1 MYFNNK
7 LIIAKSENGFISLNS
22 GMLNRHGV
30 ITGAS
35 GSGKTVSLKVIAETL
50 SSAGIPSI
58 VMDIKGDLSGCARAG
73 EMNENIE
80 KRIEKLGLE
89 KIEYELKKFPVKFWD
104 VYGESGI
111 PIRLTVSDMGPT
123 LLSIILG
130 LSEAGESLLSI
141 AFQIAESKE
150 WLLDDLKDLKIV
162 LQEIA
167 DGAKEYSVEYG
178 NINPVS
184 INTIIRKITVLEG
197 DSKENLFGIPS
208 LNLEDLMRVTDETGK
223 GYISII
229 ECRELIK
236 KPTLYASLL
245 VWLLSSFYE
254 RMPEV
259 GDLDKPKA
267 VLFLD
272 EAHLI
277 FSEMNNEVIK
287 KITQIIKLIRSK
299 GISVFFISQSPAD
312 IPNEILGQLGN
323 RIQHCL
329 RAYTPQELKAVKTAA
344 STLRENPKIDTEKA
358 ILELG
363 TGEALVSFVDE
374 EGMPS
379 IVELAKILPPQSYMG
394 EITQYEFDTI
404 IDKTVV
410 NTAGRESAYEV
421 LTKVKEER
429 AEAEAAEKAR
439 IEQEKAEEE
448 ARKEAER
455 IKKEEEKAEKER
467 QKEEERVRKEVE
479 RLKKEEEKA
488 RKEAERARKNSVGYK
503 VAKKA
508 GNKVLNKALNKG
520 VNALFGEN
528 KKSSKKKSSDSVGET
543 VVKGI
548 LKNLFK

>member
-7 LIIAKSENGFISLNS
+7 LIIAKSKEDFISLNP

-58 VMDIKGDLSGCARAG
+58 VMDIKGDLSGCARVG

-80 KRIEKLGLE
+80 KRVEKLGLKE
-89 KIEYELKKFPVKFWD
+89 INYELKKFPIRFWD
-104 VYGESGI
+104 VYGESGH

-130 LSEAGESLLSI
+130 LSEAGESLLNI
-141 AFQIAESKE
+141 AFQIAEDQE
-150 WLLDDLKDLKIV
+150 QEIIDLKDLKML
-162 LQEIA
+162 LQEISEN
-167 DGAKEYSVEYG
+167 AKELSITYG

-184 INTIIRKITVLEG
+184 LNTAIRKITVLEG
-197 DSKENLFGIPS
+197 DNGTKLFGEP
-208 LNLEDLMRVTDETGK
+208 NLDLKDLMKVGEESGS
-223 GYISII
+223 GYINII
-229 ECRELIK
+229 ECRELVK

-277 FSEMNNEVIK
+277 FSEMSKEVIK

-312 IPNEILGQLGN
+312 IPDEILGQLGN

-344 STLRENPKIDTEKA
+344 STLRENPNIDTEIA

-363 TGEALVSFVDE
+363 TGEALVSFVDA

-394 EITQYEFDTI
+394 EITKEEMDNVISNSVMETKYRELVD
-404 IDKTVV
+404 
-410 NTAGRESAYEV
+410 RESAFEK
-421 LTKVKEER
+421 LTLVRKE
-429 AEAEAAEKAR
+429 K
-439 IEQEKAEEE
+439 QEKAEAEKQ
-448 ARKEAER
+448 AKEQA
-455 IKKEEEKAEKER
+455 KKEEEERKLAEKVKREEEKKK
-467 QKEEERVRKEVE
+467 KEEERAKRE
-479 RLKKEEEKA
+479 REKA
-488 RKEAERARKNSVGYK
+488 VKSSAGYK
-503 VAKKA
+503 IGKKVV
-508 GNKVLNKALNKG
+508 NKTVDKVINKG
-520 VNALFGEN
+520 LN
-528 KKSSKKKSSDSVGET
+528 S
-543 VVKGI
+543 I
-548 LKNLFK
+548 LKGLFN

>member
-7 LIIAKSENGFISLNS
+7 LIIAKSKENYISLNA

-35 GSGKTVSLKVIAETL
+35 GSGKTISLKVIAETL

-58 VMDIKGDLSGCARAG
+58 VMDIKGDLSGCAKAG

-80 KRIEKLGLE
+80 KRIEKLGLNE
-89 KIEYELKKFPVKFWD
+89 INYELKKFPIRFWD
-104 VYGESGI
+104 VYGESGH
-111 PIRLTVSDMGPT
+111 PVRLTISDMGPA

-141 AFQIAESKE
+141 AFQIAEDRE
-150 WLLDDLKDLKIV
+150 QEIIDLKDLKV
-162 LQEIA
+162 LLQEISENS
-167 DGAKEYSVEYG
+167 KEYSVNYG

-184 INTIIRKITVLEG
+184 VNTVVRKITVLEG
-197 DSKENLFGIPS
+197 DNGTKLFGEP
-208 LNLEDLMRVTDETGK
+208 NLDIKDLIKTTEESGS
-223 GYISII
+223 GYINIV
-229 ECRELIK
+229 ECRELVK

-254 RMPEV
+254 KMPEV
-259 GDLDKPKA
+259 GDLAKPKA

-277 FSEMNNEVIK
+277 FSEMSKDVIK

-299 GISVFFISQSPAD
+299 GVSVFFISQSPAD
-312 IPNEILGQLGN
+312 IPDEILGQLGN

-344 STLRENPKIDTEKA
+344 STLRKNPEIDTEKA

-394 EITQYEFDTI
+394 EISKEELDS
-404 IDKTVV
+404 VV
-410 NTAGRESAYEV
+410 NNSVMETKYREAIDRESAYEQI
-421 LTKVKEER
+421 TIARNEKKEKEE
-429 AEAEAAEKAR
+429 AEKLAK
-439 IEQEKAEEE
+439 EQAKKAEEE
-448 ARKEAER
+448 KKLAEKK
-455 IKKEEEKAEKER
+455 KKEEEKAMK
-467 QKEEERVRKEVE
+467 
-479 RLKKEEEKA
+479 
-488 RKEAERARKNSVGYK
+488 SSFGYK
-503 VAKKA
+503 LGKKVANKTVDKA
-508 GNKVLNKALNKG
+508 INKG
-520 VNALFGEN
+520 LN
-528 KKSSKKKSSDSVGET
+528 S
-543 VVKGI
+543 
-548 LKNLFK
+548 LFKGLFK

>member
-7 LIIAKSENGFISLNS
+7 LIIAKSKEAFISLNP
-22 GMLNRHGV
+22 GMLNRHGI

-35 GSGKTVSLKVIAETL
+35 GSGKTVTLKVIAETL

-58 VMDIKGDLSGCARAG
+58 VMDIKGDLSGCARIG

-80 KRIEKLGLE
+80 KRITKLGLDE
-89 KIEYELKKFPVKFWD
+89 INYELKKFPIRFWD
-104 VYGESGI
+104 VYGDAGH

-141 AFQIAESKE
+141 AFQIAEDKKQE
-150 WLLDDLKDLKIV
+150 IIDLKDLKIL
-162 LQEIA
+162 LQEISEK
-167 DGAKEYSVEYG
+167 AKELSVEYG

-184 INTIIRKITVLEG
+184 INTVIRKITVLEG
-197 DSKENLFGIPS
+197 DNGTKLFGEP
-208 LNLEDLMRVTDETGK
+208 NLDLKDLIKITEESGS
-223 GYISII
+223 GYINII
-229 ECRELIK
+229 ECRELVK

-254 RMPEV
+254 KMPEV

-277 FSEMNNEVIK
+277 FSEMSKEVIK

-323 RIQHCL
+323 RVQHCL

-344 STLRENPKIDTEKA
+344 STLRKNPNIDTEKA

-374 EGMPS
+374 EGMPNV
-379 IVELAKILPPQSYMG
+379 VELAKILPPQSYMG
-394 EITQYEFDTI
+394 EITKEEFDAVISNSIMETKYREPI
-404 IDKTVV
+404 E
-410 NTAGRESAYEV
+410 RESAFEKLSLV
-421 LTKVKEER
+421 REQRETEKKRIEE
-429 AEAEAAEKAR
+429 EKA
-439 IEQEKAEEE
+439 QEKI
-448 ARKEAER
+448 R
-455 IKKEEEKAEKER
+455 KEEEKEAAR
-467 QKEEERVRKEVE
+467 IQKELEKQKR
-479 RLKKEEEKA
+479 EEEKA
-488 RKEAERARKNSVGYK
+488 RKEKEKAMKNSIGYK

-508 GNKVLNKALNKG
+508 GNKVVNKALNKG
-520 VNALFGEN
+520 VDALFGGS
-528 KKSSKKKSSDSVGET
+528 KSKSSKKKSSSDDIGGT
-543 VVKGI
+543 IVKSL

>member
-1 MYFNNK
+1 MYFNEK
-7 LIIAKSENGFISLNS
+7 LIIAKSSDDFISLNP
-22 GMLNRHGV
+22 GMLNRHGI

-35 GSGKTVSLKVIAETL
+35 GSGKTITMKVIAETL
-50 SSAGIPSI
+50 SEAGIPSI
-58 VMDIKGDLSGCARAG
+58 VMDIKGDVSGCARPG
-73 EMNENIE
+73 VRDDNIN
-80 KRIEKLGLE
+80 KRVTKLGLD
-89 KIEYELKKFPVKFWD
+89 KLNYEVRKFPVRFWD
-104 VYGESGI
+104 VYGESGT

-141 AFQIAESKE
+141 AFQIAEING

-162 LQEIA
+162 LQEIS
-167 DGAKEYSVEYG
+167 DRAKEFSVEYG

-184 INTIIRKITVLEG
+184 INTVIRKITVLEG
-197 DSKENLFGIPS
+197 DSKENLFGVPN
-208 LNLEDLMRVTDETGK
+208 LKLEDLMWVTEESGN
-223 GYISII
+223 GYINII
-229 ECRELIK
+229 ECRELVK

-254 RMPEV
+254 KMPEV

-299 GISVFFISQSPAD
+299 GIAVFFISQSPAD

-323 RIQHCL
+323 RVQHCL
-329 RAYTPQELKAVKTAA
+329 RAYTPQELKAVKVAA
-344 STLRENPKIDTEKA
+344 STLRENPNIDTEKA

-363 TGEALVSFVDE
+363 TGEALVSFVDS

-379 IVELAKILPPQSYMG
+379 VVELAKILPPQSFMG
-394 EITQYEFDTI
+394 EIERDEFDAAI
-404 IDKTVV
+404 NNAVV
-410 NTAGRESAYEV
+410 DMTGRESAYEV
-421 LTKVKEER
+421 LTKIKQEREEK
-429 AEAEAAEKAR
+429 EAAEKAR

-455 IKKEEEKAEKER
+455 RKKEEEKALREQQRSEERARKELER
-467 QKEEERVRKEVE
+467 LKREEER
-479 RLKKEEEKA
+479 A
-488 RKEAERARKNSVGYK
+488 RKEAERARKNSPGYK

-508 GNKVLNKALNKG
+508 GNKILNKALNKG
-520 VNALFGEN
+520 IDALFG
-528 KKSSKKKSSDSVGET
+528 SSKRSKKTSSSLAD
-543 VVKGI
+543 KI
-548 LKNLFK
+548 LKNIFK

>member
-1 MYFNNK
+1 MYFNDK
-7 LIIAKSENGFISLNS
+7 LIIAKSKDDFISLNP

-35 GSGKTVSLKVIAETL
+35 GSGKTVTLKVIAETL

-58 VMDIKGDLSGCARAG
+58 VMDIKGDLSGCARVG

-80 KRIEKLGLE
+80 KRITKLGLE
-89 KIEYELKKFPVKFWD
+89 EINYELKKFPIRFWD
-104 VYGESGI
+104 VYGESGH

-141 AFQIAESKE
+141 AFQIAEDKE
-150 WLLDDLKDLKIV
+150 QEIIDLKDLKIL
-162 LQEIA
+162 LQEISEN
-167 DGAKEYSVEYG
+167 AKELSVTYG

-184 INTIIRKITVLEG
+184 INTVIRKITVLEG
-197 DSKENLFGIPS
+197 DNGTKLFGEP
-208 LNLEDLMRVTDETGK
+208 NLDLKDLMKVTEESNS
-223 GYISII
+223 GYINII
-229 ECRELIK
+229 ECRELVK

-277 FSEMNNEVIK
+277 FSEMSKEVIK

-323 RIQHCL
+323 RVQHCL

-394 EITQYEFDTI
+394 EITKEEFDSVISNSVMETKYREPI
-404 IDKTVV
+404 E
-410 NTAGRESAYEV
+410 RESAFEKLSLV
-421 LTKVKEER
+421 REER
-429 AEAEAAEKAR
+429 EAAKKKAEEEKAQEKAR
-439 IEQEKAEEE
+439 IEQEKIE
-448 ARKEAER
+448 AKAQKELEKQ
-455 IKKEEEKAEKER
+455 KKEEEKAKREA
-467 QKEEERVRKEVE
+467 
-479 RLKKEEEKA
+479 EKA
-488 RKEAERARKNSVGYK
+488 RKNSIGYK
-503 VAKKA
+503 VLKKG

-520 VNALFGEN
+520 VDALFGTSS
-528 KKSSKKKSSDSVGET
+528 KSKSSKKKSDDSIGET
-543 VVKGI
+543 IAKGI
-548 LKNLFK
+548 FKNLFK

>member
-7 LIIAKSENGFISLNS
+7 LIIAKSKDEFISLNP

-35 GSGKTVSLKVIAETL
+35 GSGKTVTLKVIAETL
-50 SSAGIPSI
+50 SQAGIPSI
-58 VMDIKGDLSGCARAG
+58 VMDIKGDLSGCARIG

-80 KRIEKLGLE
+80 KRVTKLGLNE
-89 KIEYELKKFPVKFWD
+89 INYELKKFPIRFWD
-104 VYGESGI
+104 VYGESGH
-111 PIRLTVSDMGPT
+111 PVRLTVSDMGPT

-130 LSEAGESLLSI
+130 LSEAGESLLNI
-141 AFQIAESKE
+141 AFQIAEDNDQE
-150 WLLDDLKDLKIV
+150 IIDLKDLKIL
-162 LQEIA
+162 LQDISEN
-167 DGAKEYSVEYG
+167 AKQLSTKYG

-184 INTIIRKITVLEG
+184 INTVVRKITVLEG
-197 DSKENLFGIPS
+197 ENGTKLFGEP
-208 LNLEDLMRVTDETGK
+208 NLDLKDLMKITEETQS
-223 GYISII
+223 GYINII
-229 ECRELIK
+229 ECRELVK

-277 FSEMNNEVIK
+277 FSEMSKDVIK

-344 STLRENPKIDTEKA
+344 STLRENPEIDTEKA

-379 IVELAKILPPQSYMG
+379 IVKLAKILPPQSYMG
-394 EITQYEFDTI
+394 EITKEEMDSVIQNSVMETKYRETI
-404 IDKTVV
+404 D
-410 NTAGRESAYEV
+410 RESAFEK
-421 LTKVKEER
+421 LSLVKEKRE
-429 AEAEAAEKAR
+429 EEKR
-439 IEQEKAEEE
+439 LAEEMKQKE
-448 ARKEAER
+448 KEEKEAEKLR
-455 IKKEEEKAEKER
+455 AKEEKEAAKKAR
-467 QKEEERVRKEVE
+467 
-479 RLKKEEEKA
+479 EEEKA
-488 RKEAERARKNSVGYK
+488 RKNNPAYKLGKKVVNS
-503 VAKKA
+503 AA
-508 GNKVLNKALNKG
+508 NKVINKG
-520 VNALFGEN
+520 LN
-528 KKSSKKKSSDSVGET
+528 S
-543 VVKGI
+543 I
-548 LKNLFK
+548 LKKLFK

>member
-7 LIIAKSENGFISLNS
+7 LIIAKSKDEFISLNP

-35 GSGKTVSLKVIAETL
+35 GSGKTVTLKVIAETL

-58 VMDIKGDLSGCARAG
+58 VMDIKGDLSGCARPG
-73 EMNENIE
+73 EMNENVE
-80 KRIEKLGLE
+80 KRVTKLGLNE
-89 KIEYELKKFPVKFWD
+89 IKYELKKFPVKFWD
-104 VYGESGI
+104 VYGDFGL
-111 PIRLTVSDMGPT
+111 PIRLTVADMGPT

-141 AFQIAESKE
+141 AFQIAEDNG
-150 WLLDDLKDLKIV
+150 WLLDDLKDLRIV
-162 LQEIA
+162 LQEISNS
-167 DGAKEYSVEYG
+167 AKELSTKYG
-178 NINPVS
+178 NINQVS
-184 INTIIRKITVLEG
+184 VNTIIRKLVVLEG
-197 DSKENLFGIPS
+197 DSKENLFGVPS
-208 LNLEDLMRVTDETGK
+208 LELKDLMWVTEDTGE
-223 GYISII
+223 GYINII

-245 VWLLSSFYE
+245 VWLLTSFYE

-267 VLFLD
+267 ALFLD

-277 FSEMNNEVIK
+277 FSEMNSEVIK

-344 STLRENPKIDTEKA
+344 STLRENPEIDTEKA

-379 IVELAKILPPQSYMG
+379 IVEQAKILPPQSYMG
-394 EITQYEFDTI
+394 EITLNEFLMV
-404 IDKTVV
+404 IDKN
-410 NTAGRESAYEV
+410 NTENTGRESAYET
-421 LTKVKEER
+421 LTQVQEEREYEKQRLAEEKAAEEKRKEEEKIR
-429 AEAEAAEKAR
+429 LAEEKAAEKAR
-439 IEQEKAEEE
+439 
-448 ARKEAER
+448 KEAEKQR
-455 IKKEEEKAEKER
+455 IAEEKALEKA
-467 QKEEERVRKEVE
+467 
-479 RLKKEEEKA
+479 KKEEEKA
-488 RKEAERARKNSVGYK
+488 RKNNPAYKLGKKVVNS
-503 VAKKA
+503 AT
-508 GNKVLNKALNKG
+508 NKVINKG
-520 VNALFGEN
+520 LN
-528 KKSSKKKSSDSVGET
+528 S
-543 VVKGI
+543 I
-548 LKNLFK
+548 LKKLFK

>member
-7 LIIAKSENGFISLNS
+7 LIIAKSEADFISLNP
-22 GMLNRHGV
+22 GMLNRHGI

-35 GSGKTVSLKVIAETL
+35 GSGKTVTLKVIAETL

-58 VMDIKGDLSGCARAG
+58 VMDIKGDLSGCAKIG
-73 EMNENIE
+73 EMNENVE
-80 KRIEKLGLE
+80 KRVTKLGLDE
-89 KIEYELKKFPVKFWD
+89 INFELKKFPVRFWD
-104 VYGESGI
+104 VYGDSGH

-130 LSEAGESLLSI
+130 LSEAGESLLNI
-141 AFQIAESKE
+141 AFQIAEGNQQE
-150 WLLDDLKDLKIV
+150 IIDLKDLKIL
-162 LQEIA
+162 LQDISEN
-167 DGAKEYSVEYG
+167 AKELSVEYG

-184 INTIIRKITVLEG
+184 VNTIIRKITVLEG
-197 DSKENLFGIPS
+197 DNGTKLFGEP
-208 LNLEDLMRVTDETGK
+208 NLDLKDLMKITEESGS
-223 GYISII
+223 GYINII

-277 FSEMNNEVIK
+277 FSEMSKEVIK

-344 STLRENPKIDTEKA
+344 STLRENPKLDTEKS

-363 TGEALVSFVDE
+363 TGEALVSFVNE

-394 EITQYEFDTI
+394 EITPEEFDSVINNSVMET
-404 IDKTVV
+404 KY
-410 NTAGRESAYEV
+410 RERVERETAYEK
-421 LTKVKEER
+421 LSKVREEKQALKEEER
-429 AEAEAAEKAR
+429 LAKEK
-439 IEQEKAEEE
+439 EKQQKEEE
-448 ARKEAER
+448 KIAKQKE
-455 IKKEEEKAEKER
+455 KEEEKAK
-467 QKEEERVRKEVE
+467 
-479 RLKKEEEKA
+479 
-488 RKEAERARKNSVGYK
+488 KEAEKKKKNSTSYK
-503 VAKKA
+503 LKKKVTNKLENEVINIGTKTIKKA
-508 GNKVLNKALNKG
+508 LGG
-520 VNALFGEN
+520 ST
-528 KKSSKKKSSDSVGET
+528 KKTTKSTTET
-543 VVKGI
+543 STDTIVKGI

>member
-1 MYFNNK
+1 MYFKEK
-7 LIIAKSENGFISLNS
+7 LIIAKSQKDFISLNP

-58 VMDIKGDLSGCARAG
+58 VMDIKGDLSGCAKIG

-80 KRIEKLGLE
+80 KRVTKLGLDE
-89 KIEYELKKFPVKFWD
+89 INYELKKFPIRFWD
-104 VYGESGI
+104 VYGESGH

-141 AFQIAESKE
+141 AFQIAKDNGQEII
-150 WLLDDLKDLKIV
+150 DLKDLKLL
-162 LQEIA
+162 LQDISEN
-167 DGAKEYSVEYG
+167 AKELSVEYG

-184 INTIIRKITVLEG
+184 INTVVRKITVLEG
-197 DSKENLFGIPS
+197 DNGTKLFGEP
-208 LNLEDLMRVTDETGK
+208 NLDLKDLMKITEESGS
-223 GYISII
+223 GYINII
-229 ECRELIK
+229 ECRELVK

-245 VWLLSSFYE
+245 VFLLSSFYE

-277 FSEMNNEVIK
+277 FSEMSNEVIK

-344 STLRENPKIDTEKA
+344 STLRENPEIDTEKA

-374 EGMPS
+374 EGMPG

-394 EITQYEFDTI
+394 EISKEEMDAVISNSVMETKYREAVD
-404 IDKTVV
+404 
-410 NTAGRESAYEV
+410 RESAFEK
-421 LTKVKEER
+421 LTAVREEKEAEKRKIEEEKEAEKKRIEEEKEALKKQKEE
-429 AEAEAAEKAR
+429 EKR
-439 IEQEKAEEE
+439 LKEEE
-448 ARKEAER
+448 RQKEKERKEAE
-455 IKKEEEKAEKER
+455 KAER
-467 QKEEERVRKEVE
+467 
-479 RLKKEEEKA
+479 
-488 RKEAERARKNSVGYK
+488 EAERARKNSFGYK
-503 VAKKA
+503 MGKK
-508 GNKVLNKALNKG
+508 VVNKAADKAINKG
-520 VNALFGEN
+520 LN
-528 KKSSKKKSSDSVGET
+528 T
-543 VVKGI
+543 I
-548 LKNLFK
+548 LKHLIK

>member
-7 LIIAKSENGFISLNS
+7 LIIAKSKEDFISLNS
-22 GMLNRHGV
+22 SMLNRHGV

-58 VMDIKGDLSGCARAG
+58 VMDIKGDLSGCARIG

-80 KRIEKLGLE
+80 KRVEKLGLKE
-89 KIEYELKKFPVKFWD
+89 INYELKKFPIRFWD
-104 VYGESGI
+104 VYGESGH

-130 LSEAGESLLSI
+130 LSEAGESLLNI
-141 AFQIAESKE
+141 AFQIAEDQE
-150 WLLDDLKDLKIV
+150 QEIIDLKDLKIL
-162 LQEIA
+162 LQEISEN
-167 DGAKEYSVEYG
+167 AKELSVTYG

-184 INTIIRKITVLEG
+184 LNTAIRKITVLEG
-197 DSKENLFGIPS
+197 DNGEKLFGEP
-208 LNLEDLMRVTDETGK
+208 NLDLKDLMKIGEESGS
-223 GYISII
+223 GYINII
-229 ECRELIK
+229 ECRELVK

-245 VWLLSSFYE
+245 VWLLTSFYE

-277 FSEMNNEVIK
+277 FSEMSKEVIK

-312 IPNEILGQLGN
+312 IPDEILGQLGN

-394 EITQYEFDTI
+394 EITKEELDSVITNSVMETKYRTP
-404 IDKTVV
+404 ID
-410 NTAGRESAYEV
+410 RESAFEK
-421 LTKVKEER
+421 LTLVRKE
-429 AEAEAAEKAR
+429 K
-439 IEQEKAEEE
+439 QEKAEAEKLAKEQAKKEE
-448 ARKEAER
+448 EERKIAEKAAKEAEKKR
-455 IKKEEEKAEKER
+455 KEEEKAKRER
-467 QKEEERVRKEVE
+467 
-479 RLKKEEEKA
+479 EKA
-488 RKEAERARKNSVGYK
+488 IKSSAGYK
-503 VAKKA
+503 LGKKVV
-508 GNKVLNKALNKG
+508 NKTTDKLLNKG
-520 VNALFGEN
+520 LN
-528 KKSSKKKSSDSVGET
+528 K
-543 VVKGI
+543 I
-548 LKNLFK
+548 LKGLFK

>member
-7 LIIAKSENGFISLNS
+7 LIIAKSKNDFISLNS

-35 GSGKTVSLKVIAETL
+35 GSGKTVTLKVIAETL

-58 VMDIKGDLSGCARAG
+58 LMDIKGDVSGCARIG

-80 KRIEKLGLE
+80 KRITKLGLE
-89 KIEYELKKFPVKFWD
+89 EIGYELRKFPIRFWD
-104 VYGESGI
+104 VYGESGH
-111 PIRLTVSDMGPT
+111 PVRLTVSDMGAT

-141 AFQIAESKE
+141 AFQIAEDNE
-150 WLLDDLKDLKIV
+150 QEIIDLKDLKIL
-162 LQEIA
+162 LQEISEN
-167 DGAKEYSVEYG
+167 AKELSVKYG

-184 INTIIRKITVLEG
+184 VNTVVRKITVLEG
-197 DSKENLFGIPS
+197 DNGTKLFGEP
-208 LNLEDLMRVTDETGK
+208 NLDLKDLMKVTEESNS
-223 GYISII
+223 GYINII
-229 ECRELIK
+229 ECRELVK

-277 FSEMNNEVIK
+277 FSEMSKEVIK

-323 RIQHCL
+323 RVQHCL

-344 STLRENPKIDTEKA
+344 STLRENPNIDTEKA

-394 EITQYEFDTI
+394 EITKEEFDAVISNSVMETKYREPI
-404 IDKTVV
+404 ERVSAFEKLTTV
-410 NTAGRESAYEV
+410 R
-421 LTKVKEER
+421 EER
-429 AEAEAAEKAR
+429 EAEEKR
-439 IEQEKAEEE
+439 IQEE
-448 ARKEAER
+448 KELEKR
-455 IKKEEEKAEKER
+455 KKEEEKEA
-467 QKEEERVRKEVE
+467 
-479 RLKKEEEKA
+479 EKA
-488 RKEAERARKNSVGYK
+488 RKEAEKKKREEEKAEREAEKARKNSLGYK
-503 VAKKA
+503 VLKKG
-508 GNKVLNKALNKG
+508 GNKILNKALNKG
-520 VNALFGEN
+520 VDALFGGS
-528 KKSSKKKSSDSVGET
+528 SSKKKKSSSSVGDT
-543 VVKGI
+543 I
-548 LKNLFK
+548 LKSIIKKVTK

>member
-7 LIIAKSENGFISLNS
+7 LIVAKSSDKFISLNP

-35 GSGKTVSLKVIAETL
+35 GSGKTVTLKVIAETL

-58 VMDIKGDLSGCARAG
+58 VMDIKGDLSGCARIG

-80 KRIEKLGLE
+80 KRITKLGLDE
-89 KIEYELKKFPVKFWD
+89 IGYELKKFPIRFWD
-104 VYGESGI
+104 VYGESGH

-141 AFQIAESKE
+141 AFQIAEDNE
-150 WLLDDLKDLKIV
+150 QEIIDLKDLKIL
-162 LQEIA
+162 LQEISEN
-167 DGAKEYSVEYG
+167 AKELSVTYG

-184 INTIIRKITVLEG
+184 INTVIRKITVLEG
-197 DSKENLFGIPS
+197 DNGTKLFGEP
-208 LNLEDLMRVTDETGK
+208 NLDLKDLMKVTEESNS
-223 GYISII
+223 GYINII
-229 ECRELIK
+229 ECRELVK

-254 RMPEV
+254 KMPEV

-277 FSEMNNEVIK
+277 FSEMSKEVIK

-363 TGEALVSFVDE
+363 TGEALVSFTDE

-379 IVELAKILPPQSYMG
+379 VVELAKILPPQSYMG
-394 EITQYEFDTI
+394 EITEEEFDNVISNSVMETKYREPI
-404 IDKTVV
+404 E
-410 NTAGRESAYEV
+410 RESAFEK
-421 LTKVKEER
+421 LSKVKEER
-429 AEAEAAEKAR
+429 EAEKKKAEEEKEAEKAR
-439 IEQEKAEEE
+439 IAQE
-448 ARKEAER
+448 
-455 IKKEEEKAEKER
+455 
-467 QKEEERVRKEVE
+467 
-479 RLKKEEEKA
+479 KEEEKA
-488 RKEAERARKNSVGYK
+488 RKELERQKREEEKAKREAERARKNSVGYK

-520 VNALFGEN
+520 VDALFGGSS
-528 KKSSKKKSSDSVGET
+528 SSKKKSSNSVAKT
-543 VVKGI
+543 IIKS
-548 LKNLFK
+548 LFK

>member
-1 MYFNNK
+1 MYFNEK
-7 LIIAKSENGFISLNS
+7 LIVAKSQDDFISLNP

-35 GSGKTVSLKVIAETL
+35 GSGKTITMKVIAETL

-58 VMDIKGDLSGCARAG
+58 LMDIKGDVSGCARPG
-73 EMNENIE
+73 EITESVE
-80 KRIEKLGLE
+80 KRVTKMGLRE
-89 KIEYELKKFPVKFWD
+89 MGYEPQKFPVKFWD
-104 VYGESGI
+104 VYGESGA

-141 AFQIAESKE
+141 AFQIAEANE

-162 LQEIA
+162 LQEMA
-167 DGAKEYSVEYG
+167 DRAKEFSVEYG

-184 INTIIRKITVLEG
+184 INTIIRKVTVLEA
-197 DSKENLFGIPS
+197 DSKENLFGVPC
-208 LNLEDLMRVTDETGK
+208 LNLEDLMWISDDTDR
-223 GYISII
+223 GYINII
-229 ECRELIK
+229 ECRELVK
-236 KPTLYASLL
+236 KPTLYAALL

-254 RMPEV
+254 KMPEV

-277 FSEMNNEVIK
+277 FSEMNSEVIK

-299 GISVFFISQSPAD
+299 GIAVFFVSQSPAD

-323 RIQHCL
+323 RVQHCL

-374 EGMPS
+374 EGMPG

-394 EITQYEFDTI
+394 EISEDEFKNI
-404 IDKTVV
+404 ISKAVV
-410 NTAGRESAYEV
+410 AVGGRESAYEV

-429 AEAEAAEKAR
+429 KEAEEAEKAR

-455 IKKEEEKAEKER
+455 IKKEEEKAAREKEKEEARIRKELER
-467 QKEEERVRKEVE
+467 QKR
-479 RLKKEEEKA
+479 EEEKA
-488 RKEAERARKNSVGYK
+488 RKEAEKARKNSVGYK

-520 VNALFGEN
+520 VDALFGGSS
-528 KKSSKKKSSDSVGET
+528 KSSKKKSSDSVGET
-543 VVKGI
+543 IAKGL

>member
-7 LIIAKSENGFISLNS
+7 LIIAKSKDEFISLNP

-35 GSGKTVSLKVIAETL
+35 GSGKTVTLKVIAETL
-50 SSAGIPSI
+50 SQAGIPSI
-58 VMDIKGDLSGCARAG
+58 VMDIKGDLSGCARIG

-80 KRIEKLGLE
+80 KRVTKLGLDE
-89 KIEYELKKFPVKFWD
+89 INYELKKFPIRFWD
-104 VYGESGI
+104 VYGESGH
-111 PIRLTVSDMGPT
+111 PVRLTVSDMGPT

-130 LSEAGESLLSI
+130 LSEAGESLLNI
-141 AFQIAESKE
+141 AFQIAEDNDQE
-150 WLLDDLKDLKIV
+150 IIDLKDLKIL
-162 LQEIA
+162 LQDISEN
-167 DGAKEYSVEYG
+167 AKELSSKYG

-184 INTIIRKITVLEG
+184 INTVVRKITVLEG
-197 DSKENLFGIPS
+197 ENGTKLFGEP
-208 LNLEDLMRVTDETGK
+208 NLDLKDLMKITEETQS
-223 GYISII
+223 GYINII
-229 ECRELIK
+229 ECRELVK

-277 FSEMNNEVIK
+277 FSEMSKDVIK

-344 STLRENPKIDTEKA
+344 STLRENPEIDTEKA

-379 IVELAKILPPQSYMG
+379 IVKLAKILPPQSYMG
-394 EITQYEFDTI
+394 EITKEEMDSVIQNSVMETKYRETI
-404 IDKTVV
+404 D
-410 NTAGRESAYEV
+410 RESAFEK
-421 LTKVKEER
+421 LSLVKEKRE
-429 AEAEAAEKAR
+429 EEKR
-439 IEQEKAEEE
+439 LAEEMKQKE
-448 ARKEAER
+448 KEEKEAEKLR
-455 IKKEEEKAEKER
+455 AKEEKEAAKKA
-467 QKEEERVRKEVE
+467 
-479 RLKKEEEKA
+479 KEEEKA
-488 RKEAERARKNSVGYK
+488 RKNNPAYKLGKKVVNS
-503 VAKKA
+503 AA
-508 GNKVLNKALNKG
+508 NKVINKG
-520 VNALFGEN
+520 LNSIF
-528 KKSSKKKSSDSVGET
+528 KK
-543 VVKGI
+543 I
-548 LKNLFK
+548 FK

>member
-7 LIIAKSENGFISLNS
+7 LIIAKSKEDFISLNP

-58 VMDIKGDLSGCARAG
+58 VMDIKGDLSGCARIG

-80 KRIEKLGLE
+80 KRVEKLGLKE
-89 KIEYELKKFPVKFWD
+89 INYELKKFPIRFWD
-104 VYGESGI
+104 VYGESGH

-141 AFQIAESKE
+141 AFQIAEDQE
-150 WLLDDLKDLKIV
+150 QEIIDLKDLKIL
-162 LQEIA
+162 LQEISEN
-167 DGAKEYSVEYG
+167 AKELSVTYG

-184 INTIIRKITVLEG
+184 INTVIRKITVLEG
-197 DSKENLFGIPS
+197 DNGEKLFGEP
-208 LNLEDLMRVTDETGK
+208 NLDLKDLMKVTEETNS
-223 GYISII
+223 GYINII
-229 ECRELIK
+229 ECRELVK

-245 VWLLSSFYE
+245 VWLLSVFYE

-277 FSEMNNEVIK
+277 FSEMSKEVIK

-394 EITQYEFDTI
+394 EITEEEFENVISNSVMETKYREPVD
-404 IDKTVV
+404 
-410 NTAGRESAYEV
+410 RESAFEK
-421 LTKVKEER
+421 LTLVRQERHDKEE
-429 AEAEAAEKAR
+429 EAKLAKEQAKKEEEERKAAEK
-439 IEQEKAEEE
+439 K
-448 ARKEAER
+448 
-455 IKKEEEKAEKER
+455 KKEEEKEKR
-467 QKEEERVRKEVE
+467 
-479 RLKKEEEKA
+479 
-488 RKEAERARKNSVGYK
+488 EAERARKNSTGYK

-508 GNKVLNKALNKG
+508 GNKILNKALNKG

-528 KKSSKKKSSDSVGET
+528 KKSSKKKSSDDSIGET
-543 VVKGI
+543 VVKGL
-548 LKNLFK
+548 LKNIFK

>member
-7 LIIAKSENGFISLNS
+7 LIIAKSKDEFISLNP

-35 GSGKTVSLKVIAETL
+35 GSGKTVTLKVIAETL

-58 VMDIKGDLSGCARAG
+58 VMDIKGDLSGCARIG

-80 KRIEKLGLE
+80 KRVTKLGLDE
-89 KIEYELKKFPVKFWD
+89 INYELKKFPIRFWD
-104 VYGESGI
+104 VYGESGH
-111 PIRLTVSDMGPT
+111 PIRLTVSDMGAT

-130 LSEAGESLLSI
+130 LSEAGESLLNI
-141 AFQIAESKE
+141 AFQIAEDQE
-150 WLLDDLKDLKIV
+150 QEIIDLKDLKIL
-162 LQEIA
+162 LQEIS
-167 DGAKEYSVEYG
+167 DNAKELSVTYG

-184 INTIIRKITVLEG
+184 INTVIRKITVLEG
-197 DSKENLFGIPS
+197 DNGTKLFGEP
-208 LNLEDLMRVTDETGK
+208 NLDLKDLMKITEETGS
-223 GYISII
+223 GYINII

-254 RMPEV
+254 KMPEV

-277 FSEMNNEVIK
+277 FSEMSKDVIK

-323 RIQHCL
+323 RVQHCL
-329 RAYTPQELKAVKTAA
+329 RAYTPQELKAVKVAA
-344 STLRENPKIDTEKA
+344 STLRENPELDTEKA

-363 TGEALVSFVDE
+363 TGEALVSFVDP

-379 IVELAKILPPQSYMG
+379 VVELAKILPPQSYMG
-394 EITQYEFDTI
+394 EISKEELDAVISNSVMETKYRCPLE
-404 IDKTVV
+404 
-410 NTAGRESAYEV
+410 RESAFEKLSQV
-421 LTKVKEER
+421 REER
-429 AEAEAAEKAR
+429 KNQKEAA
-439 IEQEKAEEE
+439 
-448 ARKEAER
+448 
-455 IKKEEEKAEKER
+455 ER
-467 QKEEERVRKEVE
+467 QKEEEKAAKEAE
-479 RLKKEEEKA
+479 KEAAKKLKEEEKA
-488 RKEAERARKNSVGYK
+488 RKERERAIKNSPVTK

-508 GNKVLNKALNKG
+508 GNKVLNKVLNKG
-520 VNALFGEN
+520 VNALFGDS
-528 KKSSKKKSSDSVGET
+528 KTSSKKKSSNSVGET
-543 VVKGI
+543 IAKG
-548 LKNLFK
+548 LMKNLFK

>member
-7 LIIAKSENGFISLNS
+7 LIIAKSNDNFISLNS

-35 GSGKTVSLKVIAETL
+35 GSGKTVTLKVIAETL

-58 VMDIKGDLSGCARAG
+58 VMDIKGDLSGCARIG

-80 KRIEKLGLE
+80 KRITKLGLE
-89 KIEYELKKFPVKFWD
+89 EINYELKKFPIRFWD
-104 VYGESGI
+104 VYGESGH
-111 PIRLTVSDMGPT
+111 PIRLTVSDMGAA

-130 LSEAGESLLSI
+130 LSEAGESLLNI
-141 AFQIAESKE
+141 AFQIAEDKE
-150 WLLDDLKDLKIV
+150 QEIIDLKDLKIL
-162 LQEIA
+162 LQDISEN
-167 DGAKEYSVEYG
+167 AKELSVKYG

-184 INTIIRKITVLEG
+184 VDTVIRKITVLEG
-197 DSKENLFGIPS
+197 DNGTKLFGEP
-208 LNLEDLMRVTDETGK
+208 NLDLKDLMKITEESGS
-223 GYISII
+223 GYINII
-229 ECRELIK
+229 ECRELVK

-254 RMPEV
+254 KMPEV
-259 GDLDKPKA
+259 GDLAKPKA

-277 FSEMNNEVIK
+277 FSEMSKDVIK

-312 IPNEILGQLGN
+312 IPDEILGQLGN

-344 STLRENPKIDTEKA
+344 STLRANPKLDTEKT

-379 IVELAKILPPQSYMG
+379 VVELAKILPPQSYMG
-394 EITQYEFDTI
+394 EITKEEFDNI
-404 IDKTVV
+404 ISNSVMETKYREVLD
-410 NTAGRESAYEV
+410 RESAFEK
-421 LTKVKEER
+421 LSQEREQKAAEKKQLEE
-429 AEAEAAEKAR
+429 EKAAEKAR
-439 IEQEKAEEE
+439 IEQEKLE
-448 ARKEAER
+448 AKQ
-455 IKKEEEKAEKER
+455 KKEEEKAK
-467 QKEEERVRKEVE
+467 
-479 RLKKEEEKA
+479 
-488 RKEAERARKNSVGYK
+488 KEAEKARKNSVGYK
-503 VAKKA
+503 LGKKVS
-508 GNKVLNKALNKG
+508 NKVVNKALTKG
-520 VNALFGEN
+520 VNALFGEGS
-528 KKSSKKKSSDSVGET
+528 KKSSKKKTDDGLGST
-543 VVKGI
+543 LAKGI
-548 LKNLFK
+548 IKKFLK

>member
-1 MYFNNK
+1 MYFNEK
-7 LIIAKSENGFISLNS
+7 LIIAKSSEDFISLNP
-22 GMLNRHGV
+22 GMLNRHGI

-35 GSGKTVSLKVIAETL
+35 GSGKTITMKVIAETL
-50 SSAGIPSI
+50 SEAGIPSI
-58 VMDIKGDLSGCARAG
+58 VMDIKGDVSGCARPG
-73 EMNENIE
+73 VRDDNIN
-80 KRIEKLGLE
+80 KRVTKLGLD
-89 KIEYELKKFPVKFWD
+89 KLNYEVRKFPVRFWD
-104 VYGESGI
+104 VYGESGT

-141 AFQIAESKE
+141 AFQIAEING

-162 LQEIA
+162 LQEIS
-167 DGAKEYSVEYG
+167 DRAKEFSVEYG

-184 INTIIRKITVLEG
+184 INTVIRKITVLEG
-197 DSKENLFGIPS
+197 DSKENLFGVPN
-208 LNLEDLMRVTDETGK
+208 LKLEDLMWVTEESGN
-223 GYISII
+223 GYINII
-229 ECRELIK
+229 ECRELVK

-254 RMPEV
+254 KMPEV

-299 GISVFFISQSPAD
+299 GIAVFFISQSPAD

-323 RIQHCL
+323 RVQHCL
-329 RAYTPQELKAVKTAA
+329 RAYTPQELKAVKVAA
-344 STLRENPKIDTEKA
+344 STLRENPNIDTEKA

-363 TGEALVSFVDE
+363 TGEALVSFVDS

-379 IVELAKILPPQSYMG
+379 VVELAKILPPQSFMG
-394 EITQYEFDTI
+394 EIERDEFDAAI
-404 IDKTVV
+404 NNAVV
-410 NTAGRESAYEV
+410 DMTGRESAYEV
-421 LTKVKEER
+421 LTKIKQEREEK
-429 AEAEAAEKAR
+429 EAAEKAR

-455 IKKEEEKAEKER
+455 RKKEEEKALREQQRSEERARKELER
-467 QKEEERVRKEVE
+467 LKREEER
-479 RLKKEEEKA
+479 A
-488 RKEAERARKNSVGYK
+488 RKEAERARKNSPGYK

-508 GNKVLNKALNKG
+508 GNKILNKALNKG
-520 VNALFGEN
+520 IDALFG
-528 KKSSKKKSSDSVGET
+528 SSKRSKKTSSSLAD
-543 VVKGI
+543 KI
-548 LKNLFK
+548 LKNIFK

>member
-1 MYFNNK
+1 MYFNK
-7 LIIAKSENGFISLNS
+7 DLIIAKSKEKFISLNP

-35 GSGKTVSLKVIAETL
+35 GSGKTVTLKVIAETL

-58 VMDIKGDLSGCARAG
+58 TMDIKGDLSGCARIG

-80 KRIEKLGLE
+80 KRVTKLGLD
-89 KIEYELKKFPVKFWD
+89 KIDYELKKFPIRFWD
-104 VYGESGI
+104 VYGESGT
-111 PIRLTVSDMGPT
+111 PIRLTVSDMGAT

-141 AFQIAESKE
+141 AFQIAEDE
-150 WLLDDLKDLKIV
+150 EQEIIDLKDLKIL
-162 LQEIA
+162 LQEISEN
-167 DGAKEYSVEYG
+167 AKELSVKYG

-184 INTIIRKITVLEG
+184 INTVIRKITVLEG
-197 DSKENLFGIPS
+197 DNGTKLFGEP
-208 LNLEDLMRVTDETGK
+208 NLDLKDLIKVTEESGN
-223 GYISII
+223 GYINII
-229 ECRELIK
+229 ECRELVK

-277 FSEMNNEVIK
+277 FSEMSKEVIK

-299 GISVFFISQSPAD
+299 GIAVFFISQSPAD
-312 IPNEILGQLGN
+312 IPDEILGQLGN
-323 RIQHCL
+323 RVQHCL

-344 STLRENPKIDTEKA
+344 STLRENPEINTEKA

-394 EITQYEFDTI
+394 EITEEEFNAVI
-404 IDKTVV
+404 SNSIMEDKYR
-410 NTAGRESAYEV
+410 NPIERESAFEK
-421 LTKVKEER
+421 LSKVKEER
-429 AEAEAAEKAR
+429 EAEKKRIEEEKQAEKER
-439 IEQEKAEEE
+439 KEQEKIEEKE
-448 ARKEAER
+448 RKEAER
-455 IKKEEEKAEKER
+455 QKREAEKAKREA
-467 QKEEERVRKEVE
+467 
-479 RLKKEEEKA
+479 EKA
-488 RKEAERARKNSVGYK
+488 RKNSIGYK
-503 VAKKA
+503 VLKKG

-520 VNALFGEN
+520 VDALFGDT
-528 KKSSKKKSSDSVGET
+528 KGKGKKKNSDSVGET
-543 VVKGI
+543 IAKGL
-548 LKNLFK
+548 LKNIFK

>member
-7 LIIAKSENGFISLNS
+7 LIIAKSKEDFISLNP

-58 VMDIKGDLSGCARAG
+58 VMDIKGDLSGCARIG

-80 KRIEKLGLE
+80 KRVEKLGLKE
-89 KIEYELKKFPVKFWD
+89 INYELKKFPIRFWD
-104 VYGESGI
+104 VYGDSGH

-141 AFQIAESKE
+141 AFQIAEDQE
-150 WLLDDLKDLKIV
+150 QEIIDLKDLKIL
-162 LQEIA
+162 LQEISEN
-167 DGAKEYSVEYG
+167 AKDLSVTYG

-184 INTIIRKITVLEG
+184 INTVIRKITVLEG
-197 DSKENLFGIPS
+197 DNGEKLFGEP
-208 LNLEDLMRVTDETGK
+208 NLDLKDLMKVTEATNS
-223 GYISII
+223 GYINII
-229 ECRELIK
+229 ECRELVK

-245 VWLLSSFYE
+245 VWLLSAFYE

-277 FSEMNNEVIK
+277 FSEMSKEVIK

-379 IVELAKILPPQSYMG
+379 IVELTKILPPQSYMG
-394 EITQYEFDTI
+394 EITEEEFENVISNSVMETKYREP
-404 IDKTVV
+404 ID
-410 NTAGRESAYEV
+410 RESAFEK
-421 LTKVKEER
+421 LTLVRKDRKEKEESEKLAKEQAKKEEEER
-429 AEAEAAEKAR
+429 KAAEKA
-439 IEQEKAEEE
+439 A
-448 ARKEAER
+448 KEAEKK
-455 IKKEEEKAEKER
+455 KKEAEKEKR
-467 QKEEERVRKEVE
+467 
-479 RLKKEEEKA
+479 
-488 RKEAERARKNSVGYK
+488 EAERARKNSAGYK

-508 GNKVLNKALNKG
+508 GNKILNKALNKG
-520 VNALFGEN
+520 VNALFGET
-528 KKSSKKKSSDSVGET
+528 KKSKKKSSDSIGET

-548 LKNLFK
+548 FKNLFK